1 MALVHCR
8 ECGNEISTE
17 APSCSHCGVI
27 NPVVAEPAGPM
38 KEKGQEKEQWKAA
51 LGWAIGGFGLLVVFL
66 IWTAI
71 SSGRRSRTSASLRT
85 TNSGYM
91 ACATQA
97 ELERLIK
104 VSADRDQ
111 AALGR
116 VARGSSCTPLRPGL
130 SVYIS
135 ESSGIGK
142 VCVRTQGQTS
152 CVWTLREA
160 ID

>member
-1 MALVHCR
+1 MALVPCR

-17 APSCSHCGVI
+17 APSCPHCGVI
-27 NPVVAEPAGPM
+27 NPVVLEPAGPI
-38 KEKGQEKEQWKAA
+38 KEKEQEKEQWKAA

-91 ACATQA
+91 ACATEA

-104 VSADRDQ
+104 FSADRDQ
-111 AALGR
+111 AAFER
-116 VARGSSCTPLRPGL
+116 VVRRSSCTPLRAGL

>member
-1 MALVHCR
+1 MALVPCR

-17 APSCSHCGVI
+17 APSCPRCGVI
-27 NPVVAEPAGPM
+27 NPVVAEPAGPIE
-38 KEKGQEKEQWKAA
+38 EKQEKEQWKVA

-71 SSGRRSRTSASLRT
+71 SSGRRSGTSASLRT

-91 ACATQA
+91 ACATEA

-104 VSADRDQ
+104 FSAEGDQ
-111 AALGR
+111 AAVER
-116 VARGSSCTPLRPGL
+116 AARSSSCTPLRPGL

-135 ESSGIGK
+135 ESSSSGK
-142 VCVRTQGQTS
+142 VCVRPLGQIS